1 MSIREAELRDAA
13 ALARVMVESFRSAH
27 RNHLPEKSLM
37 ALTYEES
44 ERNWVRALVEL
55 SKSTE
60 SKECLFVAANDA
72 GELIGV
78 AVGGPEHSSHPLYM
92 GEVYVLYLLPAYH
105 RQGIGRQL
113 VKHVVERLAKLGMH
127 SLLIRILKVNAP
139 ARRFYEAL
147 GGQLVLEE
155 QIEEEG
161 MVLDQV
167 AYGWRDVS
175 DYRTPVEQNG
185 ETPMRSQR
193 IRSPGIIPS
202 TSWCALSCC
211 NFYEK
216 EVSYGGNE

>member
-13 ALARVMVESFRSAH
+13 ALARVMVDSFRSAH

-37 ALTYEES
+37 ELTYEES
-44 ERNWVRALVEL
+44 ERNWARTLGEL
-55 SKSTE
+55 SESTE

-78 AVGGPEHSSHPLYM
+78 AMGGPERSSHSLYT

-113 VKHVVERLAKLGMH
+113 VEHVVGRLAKLGMG
-127 SLLIRILKVNAP
+127 SLLIRVLKVNVP

-147 GGQLVLEE
+147 GGQLVMEE

-161 MVLDQV
+161 VVLDQV

-175 DYRTPVEQNG
+175 ELLHSRCTE
-185 ETPMRSQR
+185 R
-193 IRSPGIIPS
+193 
-202 TSWCALSCC
+202 
-211 NFYEK
+211 
-216 EVSYGGNE
+216 